1 MKFLTFDFQ
10 SYATDP
16 WWNAAVEDQ
25 CIDRIHRIGQS
36 AKKIYV
42 RKFYVADSIEER
54 IIELQKRKK
63 GVAKAAM
70 SDGGAS
76 NGDGIGARPSMDDFK
91 LLFRA

>member
-1 MKFLTFDFQ
+1 MIFVLFI
-10 SYATDP
+10 DP

-36 AKKIYV
+36 AKKVYV

-70 SDGGAS
+70 CDDGSGSA
-76 NGDGIGARPSMDDFK
+76 DGLGARPSIDDFK
-91 LLFRA
+91 ILFRE